1 MAGDLSLPLVS
12 LLSNSFCCTAAPL
25 CLHGELKVGA
35 LGDGVHGAGHLV
47 EATVGVLGH
56 VDVIVGGPA
65 AALAVGLASVVM
77 AWMVQTTL
85 QRLQATQ
92 HSSPDG

>member
-1 MAGDLSLPLVS
+1 M
-12 LLSNSFCCTAAPL
+12 

-56 VDVIVGGPA
+56 VDVIVGGLA
-65 AALAVGLASVVM
+65 AAIGSRFSLSGDGLDGADNLTKLTGNSAFLSRWIVVPCMLPFTQSMSSVGPS
-77 AWMVQTTL
+77 
-85 QRLQATQ
+85 
-92 HSSPDG
+92 